1 MHHRGYLPVGLLL
14 CWLVAVTP
22 AQAAPP
28 LEAAF
33 IEDLQRLEAR
43 LQGGEPAAV
52 KERALAQARRLA
64 GGNAADR
71 WARALYL
78 QLAAGAASRQ
88 GAPARA
94 ADLLAE
100 ARRLDGL
107 ETAQHDRWLHD
118 EARLRLA
125 AGERERGSELLA
137 QWLSRHPGE
146 PGDHW
151 RLTRA
156 LAELER
162 WEAAATRLDQAL
174 AATPRPDARQ
184 QALAGAVLRRAGREG
199 EALALL
205 AAGLAESRDPARWR
219 EAAALAQRAGE
230 PGRAAAI
237 WEAGWRAGV
246 LSGPEALRR
255 RIELHLAG
263 GTPARAAE
271 QLAAALAS
279 GALDDD
285 EANRRLLAQAWE
297 RARDRERALAA
308 WQAVAELS
316 GKGEDWSRLARLA
329 HAWGRDALAERALA
343 QSGQRPAP

>member
-1 MHHRGYLPVGLLL
+1 MRHCGYLPVGLLL
-14 CWLVAVTP
+14 CWLVTVSP
-22 AQAAPP
+22 VQAAPP

-52 KERALAQARRLA
+52 EERALAQARRLA
-64 GGNAADR
+64 GGNASDR

-88 GAPARA
+88 GESARA
-94 ADLLAE
+94 ADLLSE

-107 ETAQHDRWLHD
+107 EAAQHDRWLHD

-125 AGERERGSELLA
+125 AGERELGSELLA

-162 WEAAATRLDQAL
+162 WEAAATWLDQAL
-174 AATPRPDARQ
+174 AATPRPDPRQ
-184 QALAGAVLRRAGREG
+184 QALAAAVLRRAGREE
-199 EALALL
+199 EALSLL
-205 AAGLAESRDPARWR
+205 TAGLADSRDPARWR

-246 LSGPEALRR
+246 LTGSEALRR

-308 WQAVAELS
+308 WQVVAELS
-316 GKGEDWSRLARLA
+316 EKGEDWQRLGRLA
-329 HAWGRDALAERALA
+329 HAWGRDALAEQALA
-343 QSGQRPAP
+343 QAGQRPAP